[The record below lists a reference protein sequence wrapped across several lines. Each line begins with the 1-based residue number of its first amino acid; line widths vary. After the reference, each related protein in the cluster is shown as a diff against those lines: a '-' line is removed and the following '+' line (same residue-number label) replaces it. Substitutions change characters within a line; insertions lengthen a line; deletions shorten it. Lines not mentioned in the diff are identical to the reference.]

1 MSSDDSKLTRDD
13 ATDGR
18 SALSATSPSAA
29 GRGWSLDRSLVR
41 GIAWTGAVKW
51 LSQSLSWVSTII
63 VVRLLSPADYGL
75 IGMATTYLALVTLVN
90 ELGLGA
96 AIITHRDLSDDQI
109 RQINTVCVLLGFGGF
124 LVSAIMAVPL
134 AVFFR
139 APDLRGVIT
148 VMSFAYV
155 ISGFQTAPSALL
167 QRELRFRFLA
177 VAEGL
182 QSILQAVVTVLLALL
197 GFGYWAIVLG
207 GVLGTA
213 FLTIVTVS
221 KRQLWFARPRLRAI
235 GPALTFSTQILM
247 MRLSWLVWIR
257 ADYLIIGRVLGQ
269 ASLGIYSVAATLA
282 GLPVEKITGLVGR
295 VSFPLF
301 SAVQHER
308 ANLRRYLLLLTEGL
322 ALAAFPLAIGLAL
335 VTEEFVLTVL
345 GARWVDAILPLRI
358 LALLTTLRAI
368 YPVVPQVLTVTGQA
382 GFIMWVG
389 LVTAVVAPLA
399 FYLGTWWGITGIVV
413 TWCVLLPLN
422 VAPVYWLLGKRLD
435 LSMWEYVRSLSPAL
449 TASLAMA
456 AAVWLVKMALPVQWA
471 LRDRFVIEVL
481 VGGTVYG
488 LFLFMLHRDRLR
500 SLVAI
505 ARPSKG

>member
-1 MSSDDSKLTRDD
+1 
-13 ATDGR
+13 
-18 SALSATSPSAA
+18 
-29 GRGWSLDRSLVR
+29 
-41 GIAWTGAVKW
+41 
-51 LSQSLSWVSTII
+51 
-63 VVRLLSPADYGL
+63 
-75 IGMATTYLALVTLVN
+75 
-90 ELGLGA
+90 
-96 AIITHRDLSDDQI
+96 
-109 RQINTVCVLLGFGGF
+109 
-124 LVSAIMAVPL
+124 
-134 AVFFR
+134 
-139 APDLRGVIT
+139 
-148 VMSFAYV
+148 
-155 ISGFQTAPSALL
+155 
-167 QRELRFRFLA
+167 
-177 VAEGL
+177 
-182 QSILQAVVTVLLALL
+182 
-197 GFGYWAIVLG
+197 VLG

-345 GARWVDAILPLRI
+345 GAKWVDAILPLRI

-435 LSMWEYVRSLSPAL
+435 LSMWGYVRSLSPAL

-456 AAVWLVKMALPVQWA
+456 AAVWLVKATLPVQWA